1 MINKYSGIGIIL
13 LAIVSLVAS
22 WTMYKKQT
30 KNFYAPTRNT
40 LDSQQLI
47 RNIEIKPEAF
57 ESLQV
62 MNDVVAKLSQSRTT
76 SGNNISIAMS
86 PFANKEKRPLVAAL
100 TEKDKQRRMAR
111 RICQQAK
118 RLNVTMSFV
127 TQEDKYAVIADKFVR
142 EGQIVGNKY
151 KVMSITTGKVKLRK
165 RGVSCTVKVSGTKKI
180 VAQI

>member
-1 MINKYSGIGIIL
+1 MIL
-13 LAIVSLVAS
+13 LAIVSLLGS

-62 MNDVVAKLSQSRTT
+62 MNDVVAKLSQSRVT
-76 SGNNISIAMS
+76 SGHNISIAMS
-86 PFANKEKRPLVAAL
+86 PFANKQKRPLVEVL

-111 RICQQAK
+111 RICQQAR

-142 EGQIVGNKY
+142 EGQLVGSKFKVITIDRDKIIVKKSG
-151 KVMSITTGKVKLRK
+151 VKCNIKINNLNI
-165 RGVSCTVKVSGTKKI
+165 VKN
-180 VAQI
+180 